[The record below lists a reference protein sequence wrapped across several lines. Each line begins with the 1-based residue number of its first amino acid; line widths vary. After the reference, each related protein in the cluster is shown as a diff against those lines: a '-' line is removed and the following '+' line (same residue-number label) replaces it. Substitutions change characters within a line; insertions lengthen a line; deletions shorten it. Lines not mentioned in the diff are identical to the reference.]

1 MSRPHTSRPLHL
13 WAFLQGIGHYPS
25 GWRHA
30 GANPAGVFTMEYY
43 AKVGRLA
50 EKGCFD
56 AIVFGDQLQSR
67 GSGGRTP
74 ERLAMPT
81 LDPMALLTAIA
92 SVTQHVGL
100 VNTLSTTYMSPQAIA
115 MRFATMDRM
124 TGGRVGWNI
133 VTTAHPDTAPNFG
146 DDALPEKS
154 TRYKNAGQTVA
165 QAQEIWRGKNAAGGP
180 SPQRRPV
187 CVQAGQSADGRDF
200 AASVAEAIFCSAP
213 SIEDGIAFRNDM
225 RARIAAAGRD
235 PDSVKIMPGLSFILA
250 ETEAAAIAKDEAL
263 LDLADEALAIEYLS
277 ESLGFDLTGYDPNGP
292 VPGDAIVAGTAFPP
306 ADIAR
311 AVAKPVEIGLP
322 LGKFASGFLRTPR
335 GHNVFRGT
343 AAQMAD
349 MMIRWVDAG
358 ACDGFTL
365 QPAYMPGELEI
376 FVEEVVP
383 ILQAKGVLRTQ
394 YPGQTLRETMGLARI
409 PADMVA

>member
-1 MSRPHTSRPLHL
+1 MPRPLHL

-30 GANPAGVFTMEYY
+30 GADPAGVFTMDYY
-43 AKVGRLA
+43 ANVGRLV
-50 EKGCFD
+50 ERGRFD

-74 ERLAMPT
+74 EHLAMPT
-81 LDPMALLTAIA
+81 LDPMALLSAIA
-92 SVTQHVGL
+92 SVTSHIGL
-100 VNTLSTTYMSPQAIA
+100 VNTLSTTYWTPEALA
-115 MRFATMDRM
+115 MRFATMDRIS
-124 TGGRVGWNI
+124 GGRAGWNI

-146 DDALPEKS
+146 DDALPDKAS
-154 TRYKNAGQTVA
+154 RYQNAADTVA
-165 QAQEIWRGKNAAGGP
+165 KAQAIWRAMNAEQGA
-180 SPQRRPV
+180 SPQYRPV
-187 CVQAGQSADGRDF
+187 LVQAGQSSDGRDF
-200 AASVAEAIFCSAP
+200 AAQVAEAIFCSAP
-213 SIEDGIAFRNDM
+213 SMEEGIAFRSDM

-235 PDSVKIMPGLSFILA
+235 PDAVRIMPGLSFILA

-263 LDLADEALAIEYLS
+263 LDLADEPLAIEYLS
-277 ESLGFDLTGYDPNGP
+277 ESLGFDVTGYDPAGP
-292 VPGDAIVAGTAFPP
+292 IPGDAIVAGTVFPA

-311 AVAKPVEIGLP
+311 AIAKPVEIGLS
-322 LGKFASGFLRTPR
+322 LGKFAAGFVRTPR

-376 FVEEVVP
+376 FVDEVVP
-383 ILQAKGVLRTQ
+383 ILQAAGALRLD
-394 YPGQTLRETMGLARI
+394 YPGSTLRETMGLPRV

>member
-1 MSRPHTSRPLHL
+1 MPRQLHL

-30 GANPAGVFTMEYY
+30 GASPGDVLSMEYY

-50 EKGCFD
+50 ERGRFD

-74 ERLAMPT
+74 ERLALPT
-81 LDPMALLTAIA
+81 LDPMTLLTAMA
-92 SVTQHVGL
+92 SVTSHIGL
-100 VNTLSTTYMSPQAIA
+100 VNTLSTTYWTPEALA
-115 MRFATMDRM
+115 ARFATMDRM

-146 DDALPEKS
+146 EEELPEKS
-154 TRYKNAGQTVA
+154 TRYKNAAQTVA
-165 QAQEIWRGKNAAGGP
+165 RAQAIWRGMNAELGP

-187 CVQAGQSADGRDF
+187 FVQAGQSGDGRDF

-213 SIEDGIAFRNDM
+213 TMAEGIAFRSDM
-225 RARIAAAGRD
+225 RARVAAAGRD
-235 PDSVKIMPGLSFILA
+235 PDAVKIMPGLSFILA

-263 LDLADEALAIEYLS
+263 LDLADEALTIEYLS
-277 ESLGFDLTGYDPNGP
+277 ESLAFDLTPYDPAGP
-292 VPGDAIVAGTAFPP
+292 IPAEAIVAGTRFPK

-311 AVAKPVEIGLP
+311 ALEKPVAIGLT
-322 LGKFASGFLRTPR
+322 LGKFAAGYLRTPR

-343 AAQMAD
+343 ASQMAA
-349 MMIRWVDAG
+349 MMVEWVEAG

-365 QPAYMPGELEI
+365 QPAYMAGELEI
-376 FVEEVVP
+376 FVDEVVP
-383 ILQAKGVLRTQ
+383 ILQTLGVLRKE
-394 YPGQTLRETMGLARI
+394 YPGHTLRETMGLARL
-409 PADMVA
+409 PVDMVA